1 MAVAL
6 GCGKLDTN
14 FITVLAHLYVNRVS
28 QVLKVSSTY
37 LAAPCAARDQLVVHR
52 MPVYVSVASS
62 YCKVGKLAGTQRKH
76 TEGAGK

>member
-37 LAAPCAARDQLVVHR
+37 LAAPRAAWDQLV
-52 MPVYVSVASS
+52 YI
-62 YCKVGKLAGTQRKH
+62 KITIFNFKLFLPLT
-76 TEGAGK
+76 